1 MYNPYA
7 PQKKDD
13 RPIVEFYADA
23 KEDPS
28 ASKKAGVPQFM
39 DVEMVKIRFPADRNR
54 TLVRPAHAEWKKE
67 RGQIV
72 TYAMRYPDE
81 YKRFKAGQAP
91 VVRGM
96 PLAEAPFLTEA
107 QRRMLRALE
116 VYTVEQLAGLEGIP
130 LKNLGMNGRQLQE
143 AAAAFLEAARG
154 GADVVRLASEN
165 EQLRHEMD
173 LLRQQVASI
182 GKRGVEGASTPP
194 AASAFDA
201 WEDELLKEFIAEKT
215 GSKPRGNPSHATL
228 VLMAEDL
235 SKEAA

>member
-1 MYNPYA
+1 MYQPYA

-23 KEDPS
+23 KEDPA
-28 ASKKAGVPQFM
+28 ASKKEGRPQFM

-72 TYAMRYPDE
+72 TYAMRFPDE

-96 PLAEAPFLTEA
+96 PLAEATFLTEA
-107 QRRMLRALE
+107 QRRMLRALD
-116 VYTVEQLAGLEGIP
+116 VYTVEQLASLEGLP
-130 LKNLGMNGRQLQE
+130 LKNIGQNGRQLQQ
-143 AAAAFLEAARG
+143 AAAAFLEASRG

-173 LLRQQVASI
+173 LLRQQVANI
-182 GKRGVEGASTPP
+182 STPTHQKP
-194 AASAFDA
+194 PSAFAD
-201 WEDELLKEFIAEKT
+201 WEDELLKEFIAEKQ
-215 GSKPRGNPSHATL
+215 GRKPHGNPSHATL
-228 VLMAEDL
+228 VQMAEEL